1 MGWGVVL
8 LFALWKDLSYV
19 YSKDTR
25 VNIESPCSDVQERRE
40 TSGQVFTTWGNTLL
54 WSYTHY
60 SAELEQILRQ
70 KGFPGGSAG
79 KESACNAGGLGL
91 IPRLGRYPG
100 EAILEWVATPVFW
113 PEEFHGLYHSRG
125 RVHPWDATEW
135 LTLSLGRNKQLWG
148 EERDCELQ
156 GGLQKH
162 DVGINWPR
170 FINRSR
176 MLAPGEQECQ
186 WQIVFFLG

>member
-1 MGWGVVL
+1 MGSFSL
-8 LFALWKDLSYV
+8 LQGIFPTEGSNPGLLHCRRILYQLSHQGSPGIYPEKTL
-19 YSKDTR
+19 SPKDTR

-91 IPRLGRYPG
+91 IPRLGRSPG

-125 RVHPWDATEW
+125 RVHPWDATE
-135 LTLSLGRNKQLWG
+135 
-148 EERDCELQ
+148 
-156 GGLQKH
+156 
-162 DVGINWPR
+162 
-170 FINRSR
+170 
-176 MLAPGEQECQ
+176 
-186 WQIVFFLG
+186 